1 MNTRP
6 SSGQLLPVV
15 DEAMHS
21 THISVES
28 SFDVNV
34 PDDHGIGR
42 LGFPQERYPSILTD
56 SAVGSVCS
64 NEVLTFYYLL
74 GDYSVRRGL

>member
-1 MNTRP
+1 M
-6 SSGQLLPVV
+6 
-15 DEAMHS
+15 
-21 THISVES
+21 
-28 SFDVNV
+28 NV
-34 PDDHGIGR
+34 PDNHGVGR
-42 LGFPQERYPSILTD
+42 LGFPQERYTSILTD